1 VVAWSKD
8 LGRTIDYLETRK
20 DLRADTLAY
29 FGLSWGST
37 QAPIMI
43 SMESRIKA
51 AVLVAGGF
59 DPSNTLP
66 EADPL
71 NFASHVKAP
80 VLMLNGRYDY
90 GYPTETSQKPMFR
103 LLGTPPRNKRH
114 VVFEAGHIPPNNL
127 MMTEILEWLDR
138 YQGLVR

>member
-1 VVAWSKD
+1 
-8 LGRTIDYLETRK
+8 
-20 DLRADTLAY
+20 
-29 FGLSWGST
+29 
-37 QAPIMI
+37 
-43 SMESRIKA
+43 
-51 AVLVAGGF
+51 
-59 DPSNTLP
+59 
-66 EADPL
+66 
-71 NFASHVKAP
+71 
-80 VLMLNGRYDY
+80 LMLNGRYDY